1 MLNQK
6 LSRPSMLRVST
17 ALSALL
23 VVAGCSIKPEPLQ
36 KEDVV
41 ADVQTT
47 RSIIYKDQEP
57 VGHRINLETALARAL
72 LYNLDRKVAMME
84 EVTQSEQLKV
94 LKYEMLPRLAAN
106 AGYFH
111 RNNDLIT
118 TNTTSSGTSENIL
131 ESRTRFA
138 ADLTLSWNLLDFG
151 TSYYQSKQ
159 QADKILI
166 AHERKRRS
174 VNNIF
179 QEVTAAY
186 WDAATAQRLQPLLN
200 DALRDA
206 RAALA
211 DIKQA
216 ELRREM
222 SPAEALRMQRDLLEL
237 VRQLEIVSEDMGLSK
252 TRLARL
258 MGMSPSTPFDVVVNA
273 DTRWLPST
281 KYSLEEMEVIALTN
295 RPETQEERYN
305 IRIAQHETRRA
316 LLKYMPNFNPFALGA
331 YDSNQYLLYH
341 NWAEIGLRAGFQ
353 LISLLQLPD
362 AKALAEAQVEL
373 AKQKQLA
380 VNMAVIAQV
389 HVSVLNMKRAR
400 KNFDNTHKIAEVE
413 QRLSALSAAKGDA
426 NLSTNIDR
434 IRARSSALAAEL
446 QRDRAYAELMNA
458 HAATL
463 VTMGVDL
470 MPDDTKNM
478 DVATLTEL
486 IRTSKQKVQQ
496 NAGEIIRLSQAYTV
510 AQASAAASAAAQA
523 KPSAVQCMFA
533 QSTKAMTYN
542 SCGQ

>member
-1 MLNQK
+1 
-6 LSRPSMLRVST
+6 
-17 ALSALL
+17 
-23 VVAGCSIKPEPLQ
+23 
-36 KEDVV
+36 
-41 ADVQTT
+41 
-47 RSIIYKDQEP
+47 
-57 VGHRINLETALARAL
+57 
-72 LYNLDRKVAMME
+72 
-84 EVTQSEQLKV
+84 
-94 LKYEMLPRLAAN
+94 
-106 AGYFH
+106 
-111 RNNDLIT
+111 
-118 TNTTSSGTSENIL
+118 
-131 ESRTRFA
+131 
-138 ADLTLSWNLLDFG
+138 
-151 TSYYQSKQ
+151 
-159 QADKILI
+159 
-166 AHERKRRS
+166 
-174 VNNIF
+174 
-179 QEVTAAY
+179 
-186 WDAATAQRLQPLLN
+186 
-200 DALRDA
+200 
-206 RAALA
+206 
-211 DIKQA
+211 
-216 ELRREM
+216 
-222 SPAEALRMQRDLLEL
+222 
-237 VRQLEIVSEDMGLSK
+237 MGLSK

-523 KPSAVQCMFA
+523 KPSAIQCMFA